1 MFLRLEA
8 STIPEKKKGA
18 VGVRG
23 MKLSGEDE
31 LEAAYLMVPGESK
44 KILLKD
50 KELELNRLRTG
61 NRDTKGVKRG

>member
-8 STIPEKKKGA
+8 SAIPEKKKGA

-31 LEAAYLMVPGESK
+31 LEAAYLMAPGESK

-50 KELELNRLRTG
+50 KELELNRLRIG